1 MAKIIVGII
10 SAIGEVVYY
19 TMYVP
24 VYVAWHLVGKPI
36 YRIVREVKGQD
47 EVNEQL
53 ADIARYGNI
62 VTLREILVRMYYNA
76 VMEEAACAR
85 FA

>member
-1 MAKIIVGII
+1 M
-10 SAIGEVVYY
+10 
-19 TMYVP
+19 
-24 VYVAWHLVGKPI
+24 GKPI

-53 ADIARYGNI
+53 RDIARYGNI